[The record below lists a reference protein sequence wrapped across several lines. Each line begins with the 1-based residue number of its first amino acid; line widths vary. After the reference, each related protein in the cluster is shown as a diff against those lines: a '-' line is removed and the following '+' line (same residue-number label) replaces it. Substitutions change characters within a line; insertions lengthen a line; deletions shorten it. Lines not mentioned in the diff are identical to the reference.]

1 MRTKS
6 FPKVAIRCC
15 KAKQEHQEP
24 VHKMADCRL
33 PPSETQHKISK
44 KATGFIPERIR
55 I

>member
-6 FPKVAIRCC
+6 FPKVTIRCC
-15 KAKQEHQEP
+15 KAKQEHQEI

-33 PPSETQHKISK
+33 PPFKKQNKISK
-44 KATGFIPERIR
+44 KATGFIPERKR